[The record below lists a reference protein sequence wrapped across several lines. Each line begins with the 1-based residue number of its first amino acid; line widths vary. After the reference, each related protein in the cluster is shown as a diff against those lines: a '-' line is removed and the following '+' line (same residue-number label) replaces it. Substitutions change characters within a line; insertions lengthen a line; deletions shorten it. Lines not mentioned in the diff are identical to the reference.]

1 MSVTKD
7 FYLARVA
14 QCDCEAGKATSEN
27 IRARCSGPG
36 KAWRLLAE
44 HFSSTAT
51 YPPRKAAYGIA
62 AGISHV

>member
-14 QCDCEAGKATSEN
+14 QCDREAGRAAPKD

-44 HFSSTAT
+44 RFSSTVT

-62 AGISHV
+62 VGISHV